1 MPKLATQVYK
11 VHGTYYFF
19 PASEMWTQIP
29 SLTVK
34 LIFALGPQLKGT
46 FNCIETI
53 ETRTTYPIPQKTGPK
68 RPKVNVNPRFISP
81 IWTWAQITPPPP
93 PSWYRKGNYY
103 GGGDKLISI
112 QPKISWSSLWIQTI
126 YWFLPATNYESLN
139 IIKLSHHCR
148 PPLPT
153 FLSLTFNFLRVA
165 PQILISEL
173 NIPATLV

>member
-81 IWTWAQITPPPP
+81 IRTWAQITPPPSLGIANVIIMGVETSLYLSNQRYPGP
-93 PSWYRKGNYY
+93 P
-103 GGGDKLISI
+103 
-112 QPKISWSSLWIQTI
+112 
-126 YWFLPATNYESLN
+126 YEYKQF
-139 IIKLSHHCR
+139 IDFFR
-148 PPLPT
+148 Q
-153 FLSLTFNFLRVA
+153 LTMNL
-165 PQILISEL
+165 
-173 NIPATLV
+173 